1 MAQRPTATPAIVSNA
16 IAAAPH
22 VKPLIGNVG
31 SEYVLKAINQV
42 GPKVAIEDLKSNHGL
57 KGQLCAPLL
66 VMLDQLGVARRE
78 AHLYVLNKAKELL
91 LSWVRSLPKKED
103 ELKRIAENPGDPEA
117 KAALQLQHE
126 IQGKLERLLVASFDY
141 LGIPELAEVSGRRC
155 FAFDGGVQGRLGNA
169 HEVRCCKCVCWQA

>member
-1 MAQRPTATPAIVSNA
+1 MTQRPAATPAIVSNA

-57 KGQLCAPLL
+57 KGQLCTPFLA
-66 VMLDQLGVARRE
+66 MLDQLGVARRE
-78 AHLYVLNKAKELL
+78 AHVYVLNKAKELL
-91 LSWVRSLPKKED
+91 LSWVRSLPQKED
-103 ELKRIAENPGDPEA
+103 ELKRIAEDPRDPEA
-117 KAALQLQHE
+117 ANAALQLQHE

-141 LGIPELAEVSGRRC
+141 LGIPELAEV
-155 FAFDGGVQGRLGNA
+155 GGT
-169 HEVRCCKCVCWQA
+169 ETT